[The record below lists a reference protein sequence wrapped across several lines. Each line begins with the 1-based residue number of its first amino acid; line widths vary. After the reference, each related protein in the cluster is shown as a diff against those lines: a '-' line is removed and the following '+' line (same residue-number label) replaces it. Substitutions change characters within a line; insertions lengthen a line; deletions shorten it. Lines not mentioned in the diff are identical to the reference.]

1 MILVRILILLLLIGT
16 GASLGGCG
24 WMPANGPAGDDVRW
38 GGHDNESLPYELVKV
53 TPQVERVMALN
64 APRLG
69 AMFRDTKPPRGITF
83 GINDVLSFTFFEP
96 AGAGFFIPSEAG
108 FLPVIFAPIPNQPI
122 DTDANITSPYAG

>member
-1 MILVRILILLLLIGT
+1 MILVRFLILLVLIGA
-16 GASLGGCG
+16 GASLSGCG
-24 WMPANGPAGDDVRW
+24 CTPACGPAGDDVRW

-83 GINDVLSFTFFEP
+83 GINDVLSVTIFEAA
-96 AGAGFFIPSEAG
+96 AGGLFISSVGGARPWNVSALHNTPTE
-108 FLPVIFAPIPNQPI
+108 
-122 DTDANITSPYAG
+122 

>member
-1 MILVRILILLLLIGT
+1 MILVRFLILWFFC
-16 GASLGGCG
+16 GAGAGRSGCG
-24 WMPANGPAGDDVRW
+24 CTPACGPAGDDVGW

-83 GINDVLSFTFFEP
+83 GINDVLSVTIFEAA
-96 AGAGFFIPSEAG
+96 AGGLFIPSEAG
-108 FLPVIFAPIPNQPI
+108 VRPGNFVA
-122 DTDANITSPYAG
+122 ITT